1 MSYGLEVQNSSGDL
15 VIDGAFA
22 NFEIIAEGSGTTHN
36 GIGLTAYVDITFPAT
51 AQPPLVF
58 VRSTSYGLACA
69 TLIKDGSG
77 LYSSARL
84 YSSAP
89 YNTFTFDWFVAAPAG
104 SSESS
109 DTWGMRV
116 YDAGGHVVYDS
127 GRRYVQFR
135 EVVEID
141 LGALDPGDFDIDG
154 NVAITHASVADAY
167 YCLPALR
174 AFIAGDAV
182 EGVFTFFAAAR
193 AYSATTAYISY
204 ATQSFTG
211 YWTPDPYTVHPVY
224 LVVATKS
231 N

>member
-1 MSYGLEVQNSSGDL
+1 MSHGLEVQNSGGDL
-15 VIDGAFA
+15 VIDAAFA
-22 NFEIIAEGSGTTHN
+22 NFEIVAEGSGTHN
-36 GIGLTAYVDITFPAT
+36 GTGLTAYVDVSFPPT

-69 TLIKDGSG
+69 TLIKNGSG
-77 LYSSARL
+77 LYASARL

-89 YNTFTFDWFVAAPAG
+89 YNTFAFDWFVAAPAG
-104 SSESS
+104 SSASS

-116 YDAGGHVVYDS
+116 YDAGGDVVFDS

-135 EVVEID
+135 DVVEID
-141 LGALDPGDFDIDG
+141 LTAIGPGDFDVDG
-154 NVAITHASVADAY
+154 NFAVTHASIADAY

-174 AFIAGDAV
+174 ALIAGDGV
-182 EGVFTFFAAAR
+182 EGVFTHFPAAR

-204 ATQSFTG
+204 AGQSFTG
-211 YWTPDPYTVHPVY
+211 YWTPDPYTIHPVY